1 MKVLVTGG
9 RDFDD
14 RKWLW
19 AGLDRLY
26 EVAPFTELIEGG
38 ARGADLFANQ
48 WVYWIN
54 QSAGSTV
61 IKLTQVLADWSTHGK
76 SAGYIRN
83 TKMADMRPDLVLAA
97 PGGKGTTMMIS
108 VANARGI
115 RVIYLDK
122 MDVAPRVLTGRA
134 RPVEI
139 EASGSC

>member
-38 ARGADLFANQ
+38 ARGADTIAGEWAKWLNL
-48 WVYWIN
+48 
-54 QSAGSTV
+54 SAGREVIRHVTV
-61 IKLTQVLADWSTHGK
+61 EADWSTHGK

-122 MDVAPRVLTGRA
+122 MDVAPRVLSGRGS
-134 RPVEI
+134 PVQI